1 MLADTLQKRAVKPL
15 ARFVPFLL
23 RLLPLAAFILVLVG
37 HAFYI
42 RLVAAVPIA
51 GWAAI
56 GIRDGGFLGLGP
68 YLAAQDYFFGF
79 SYALGAAFGVW
90 AISQFMRQRRAAYAI
105 GTAGSMT
112 LVGGLM
118 ASGCFLIGC
127 CGSPMLA
134 VYLAIFG
141 AKAVGIGKPLMA
153 GITLFSTGDGY
164 WYLSHRMKQSG
175 RIDCCADPACSPG
188 VRISGAREHIPEES
202 DRAAATQPREMTG
215 RSH

>member
-1 MLADTLQKRAVKPL
+1 
-15 ARFVPFLL
+15 
-23 RLLPLAAFILVLVG
+23 
-37 HAFYI
+37 
-42 RLVAAVPIA
+42 VPIA

-90 AISQFMRQRRAAYAI
+90 AISQFMRQRRAAYAT
-105 GTAGSMT
+105 GTAGSVT

-153 GITLFSTGDGY
+153 GITLFSAGGGY
-164 WYLSHRMKQSG
+164 WYLSPPHETERPYRLLRGSG
-175 RIDCCADPACSPG
+175 LFARRADLRG
-188 VRISGAREHIPEES
+188 EG
-202 DRAAATQPREMTG
+202 TYTG
-215 RSH
+215 RKRQGGSDAAS